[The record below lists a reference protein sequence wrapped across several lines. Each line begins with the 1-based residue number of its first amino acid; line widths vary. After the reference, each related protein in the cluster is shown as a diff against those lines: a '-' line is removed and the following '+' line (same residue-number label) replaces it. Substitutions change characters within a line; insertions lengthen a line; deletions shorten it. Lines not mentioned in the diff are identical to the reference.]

1 MPLRELQSK
10 SRNVSIR
17 NMSSFGSIEQRT
29 SRLANTTVCTSKR
42 YTKLFF
48 SHPRYHHLL
57 ASEPHSRA
65 RMASMTKPDP
75 SKRSQESRAYKLKA
89 IARKSLLKQYAVT
102 SVTDYQYT
110 PPSRFAT
117 PVRPKMDIKDSD
129 DYITARA
136 ANPRTGLISPSPAAT
151 PRTPESPAKA
161 LKLRS
166 QRTRPALTRAS
177 ANEARKISTGGL
189 QKWCADEHGWSRED
203 AKSGVA
209 SPRPSETSVG
219 AADIICGETEALEDT
234 LRGDRFVIH
243 MPSAREPQPYAFPG
257 RTAEEIQAYEHYKQ
271 KARKTSGDG
280 WDQRRVSGGIRKTSA
295 TEPERGRKRVV
306 YGSAMPGQFPT
317 RDGTIIRR
325 AVPDLEE
332 SAFPGA
338 DVHFAAASFAP
349 YLSPKTPARKTS
361 NIRRPKAVR
370 TLRDYTTI
378 DTRILQESPP
388 ITHLSQLPKLRL
400 VRPELASLPMPKLRQ
415 ASKKSTRVCSLGC
428 DRSPG
433 AESCPQLA
441 GSPKQAQSLFE
452 TPPSDPTSF
461 PTEHATALA
470 VYLLSA
476 LRAAHDRLGATVR
489 IKIPIPAVLVTLTSP
504 EAGLEERVDA
514 VKTLLTLV
522 GQILGVLIA
531 VSALWKLLVAVAGV
545 VGMLVWPLVVPLK
558 LIWWV
563 MSG

>member
-1 MPLRELQSK
+1 
-10 SRNVSIR
+10 
-17 NMSSFGSIEQRT
+17 
-29 SRLANTTVCTSKR
+29 
-42 YTKLFF
+42 
-48 SHPRYHHLL
+48 
-57 ASEPHSRA
+57 
-65 RMASMTKPDP
+65 MAPMTKPDP
-75 SKRSQESRAYKLKA
+75 PDLSQASRACKLMT

-102 SVTDYQYT
+102 SVPDYQYT

-117 PVRPKMDIKDSD
+117 PVRPKMGIKDSD

-151 PRTPESPAKA
+151 PRTPESPAEA

-166 QRTRPALTRAS
+166 QLVRPALTR
-177 ANEARKISTGGL
+177 ANEARKISNGGL
-189 QKWCADEHGWSRED
+189 QKWCADEHGWSHED
-203 AKSGVA
+203 AKSGIA

-219 AADIICGETEALEDT
+219 AADIICGETEALEDI
-234 LRGDRFVIH
+234 LSGDRFVIH

-257 RTAEEIQAYEHYKQ
+257 RSAEEIQAYEHYKQ

-295 TEPERGRKRVV
+295 PEHERGRKRVV
-306 YGSAMPGQFPT
+306 SGSVMPGQFPT

-325 AVPDLEE
+325 GIPDLDLLDG

-361 NIRRPKAVR
+361 NGRRPKAVR
-370 TLRDYTTI
+370 TLWENTTV
-378 DTRILQESPP
+378 DTRALQESPP
-388 ITHLSQLPKLRL
+388 IMHLSQLPKLRL

-415 ASKKSTRVCSLGC
+415 AAKKSNRVCSLGC
-428 DRSPG
+428 DRSPD
-433 AESCPQLA
+433 AETCPQLA
-441 GSPKQAQSLFE
+441 GSPKQVQPLFE
-452 TPPSDPTSF
+452 TPTEDPTSF
-461 PTEHATALA
+461 PTEHVTALA
-470 VYLLSA
+470 VYFLGA
-476 LRAAHDRLGATVR
+476 LRTAHDRLGATVR
-489 IKIPIPAVLVTLTSP
+489 IRIPIPAVMVTLTSP
-504 EAGLEERVDA
+504 EACLEERIDA

-522 GQILGVLIA
+522 GQILGALMAISV
-531 VSALWKLLVAVAGV
+531 LWKLMVAVAGV

-563 MSG
+563 MAG

>member
-1 MPLRELQSK
+1 
-10 SRNVSIR
+10 
-17 NMSSFGSIEQRT
+17 
-29 SRLANTTVCTSKR
+29 
-42 YTKLFF
+42 
-48 SHPRYHHLL
+48 
-57 ASEPHSRA
+57 
-65 RMASMTKPDP
+65 MASMTKPDP
-75 SKRSQESRAYKLKA
+75 PECSQASRTCKLKS

-117 PVRPKMDIKDSD
+117 PVRPKMGIKDSD

-151 PRTPESPAKA
+151 PRTPESPAEA

-166 QRTRPALTRAS
+166 QRIRPALTR

-189 QKWCADEHGWSRED
+189 QKWCANEHGWSRED

-209 SPRPSETSVG
+209 SPRPSQTSVG
-219 AADIICGETEALEDT
+219 AADIICGETESLNDT

-257 RTAEEIQAYEHYKQ
+257 RSAEEIQAYEHYKQ
-271 KARKTSGDG
+271 KARKTSGNG
-280 WDQRRVSGGIRKTSA
+280 WDQRRVSGGIRKTLA
-295 TEPERGRKRVV
+295 PEHDRGRKKVV
-306 YGSAMPGQFPT
+306 SSNAMPGQFPT

-325 AVPDLEE
+325 GIPDLEG

-349 YLSPKTPARKTS
+349 YLSPKTPSRKTS
-361 NIRRPKAVR
+361 NGRRPRAVR
-370 TLRDYTTI
+370 SLREYSAD
-378 DTRILQESPP
+378 DTRAPPESPP

-415 ASKKSTRVCSLGC
+415 AAKNSIRVCSLGC
-428 DRSPG
+428 DRSPD
-433 AESCPQLA
+433 AETCPQLA
-441 GSPKQAQSLFE
+441 GSPKQVQPLFQA
-452 TPPSDPTSF
+452 PADDLTSF

-470 VYLLSA
+470 VYFLGA
-476 LRAAHDRLGATVR
+476 LRTTHARLGATVR
-489 IKIPIPAVLVTLTSP
+489 VRIPIPAILVPLTSP
-504 EAGLEERVDA
+504 DACLEERVTA
-514 VKTLLTLV
+514 MKTLLTLL
-522 GQILGVLIA
+522 GQVLGVLIA
-531 VSALWKLLVAVAGV
+531 VSALWKLLAAVAGV

-563 MSG
+563 MAG

>member
-1 MPLRELQSK
+1 M
-10 SRNVSIR
+10 
-17 NMSSFGSIEQRT
+17 
-29 SRLANTTVCTSKR
+29 VCTSKR
-42 YTKLFF
+42 YMYSKVFS
-48 SHPRYHHLL
+48 SHPHCHHLL

-65 RMASMTKPDP
+65 HMASMTKPDLLE
-75 SKRSQESRAYKLKA
+75 RSQISRACKLKA
-89 IARKSLLKQYAVT
+89 IARKSLLKQYAIT
-102 SVTDYQYT
+102 SVADYQYT
-110 PPSRFAT
+110 PPSQFAT
-117 PVRPKMDIKDSD
+117 PVRPRMGIKDSD

-151 PRTPESPAKA
+151 PRTPESPAEA

-219 AADIICGETEALEDT
+219 AADIICGDTEALEDT

-257 RTAEEIQAYEHYKQ
+257 RSAEEIEAYEHYKQ

-295 TEPERGRKRVV
+295 TEPERGRKRVISGNNV
-306 YGSAMPGQFPT
+306 MPGQFPT
-317 RDGTIIRR
+317 RDGTIIRH

-332 SAFPGA
+332 SAFPGP
-338 DVHFAAASFAP
+338 DVRFAAASFAP
-349 YLSPKTPARKTS
+349 YLSPKTPSRKTS
-361 NIRRPKAVR
+361 DGRRPKAVR
-370 TLRDYTTI
+370 TLRDYTSI
-378 DTRILQESPP
+378 DTRVLQESPP

-400 VRPELASLPMPKLRQ
+400 VHPELASLPMPKLRQ
-415 ASKKSTRVCSLGC
+415 SSKKSTRVCSLGC
-428 DRSPG
+428 DRFPG
-433 AESCPQLA
+433 TESCPQLA
-441 GSPKQAQSLFE
+441 GSPNQAQSLFE
-452 TPPSDPTSF
+452 TLPSDPTSF

-470 VYLLSA
+470 VYFLGV

-504 EAGLEERVDA
+504 DFCLEERINA

-522 GQILGVLIA
+522 GQILGVLLA
-531 VSALWKLLVAVAGV
+531 VSALWKLLVAVAGLV
-545 VGMLVWPLVVPLK
+545 SMLVWPLVVPLR

-563 MSG
+563 MAG